1 MKPDIKNFGFIIE
14 KIVFIIWNFLKETD
28 PEPYQYESDPKHLNN

>member
-14 KIVFIIWNFLKETD
+14 KNCIYNWYFLKETD
-28 PEPYQYESDPKHLNN
+28 PEPYQYESDPKHSNN